1 MGADSTLVLVVDDE
15 QDIADT
21 YSHILAED
29 YDVRTAYGGEEALE
43 NYDEDVDI
51 VLLDRRMPDR
61 SGDEV
66 LEEIRER
73 PGESRV
79 AMVTAV
85 NPDFDVLEMGF
96 DAYLTKPVSS
106 EDLHETIEQLLT
118 RSTYKDEVQ
127 QYFALVTKRA
137 TLEAEKS
144 SSELETN
151 DQYQSLLEDIESMQ
165 EQLDDTVGDLTMED
179 YAAAIRDIQSR

>member
-15 QDIADT
+15 RDIADT
-21 YSHILAED
+21 YSHILSED
-29 YDVRTAYGGEEALE
+29 YEVKTAYGGEEALDLYNE
-43 NYDEDVDI
+43 EIDI
-51 VLLDRRMPDR
+51 VLLDRRMPDK

-96 DAYLTKPVSS
+96 DAYLTKPVSA
-106 EDLHETIEQLLT
+106 EALYENIEQLLT
-118 RSTYKDEVQ
+118 RSTYEDEVQ
-127 QYFALVTKRA
+127 EYFALVTKRA

-144 SSELETN
+144 RSDLESSER
-151 DQYQSLLEDIESMQ
+151 YQALLDDIEVL
-165 EQLDDTVGDLTMED
+165 EARLDETVADLTMDD
-179 YAAAIRDIQSR
+179 YAAAIRDIQN

>member
-29 YDVRTAYGGEEALE
+29 YDVRTAYGGEEALDS
-43 NYDEDVDI
+43 YDEAVDI

-96 DAYLTKPVSS
+96 DAYVTKPVSS

-127 QYFALVTKRA
+127 EYFALVTKRA

-144 SSELETN
+144 GGELETN
-151 DQYQSLLEDIESMQ
+151 DQYQSLLDDIETKQ
-165 EQLDDTVGDLTMED
+165 AQLEDTVGDLTMDD
-179 YAAAIRDIQSR
+179 YAAAIRNLQSR